1 VAQNR
6 DMASNPGTALR
17 RAATARVLVV
27 DDEENIRFLLESALR
42 HFGFDVTTASDGR
55 EALAAVTNHK
65 PDLIVLDVMMPE
77 LDGFEV
83 CRRLRAD
90 RVNTP
95 ILFLTARDAVE
106 AKVTGFGLG
115 GDDYVTKPFSLE
127 EVVARVRAIIRRAN
141 GEDSSVL
148 VYDDLEI
155 DEDAHVVTRAGTAIS
170 LSPTE
175 YKLLRFLLLNAGRVV
190 TKAQILDHVWNY
202 DFGGEANVV
211 ETYVSYLR
219 KKLDP
224 LGEPII
230 QTVRGFG
237 YSLRRA

>member
-1 VAQNR
+1 
-6 DMASNPGTALR
+6 MATNSGTALR

-148 VYDDLEI
+148 AYDDLEI
-155 DEDAHVVTRAGTAIS
+155 DEDAHVVTRGGTAIS

-224 LGEPII
+224 LGEPLI